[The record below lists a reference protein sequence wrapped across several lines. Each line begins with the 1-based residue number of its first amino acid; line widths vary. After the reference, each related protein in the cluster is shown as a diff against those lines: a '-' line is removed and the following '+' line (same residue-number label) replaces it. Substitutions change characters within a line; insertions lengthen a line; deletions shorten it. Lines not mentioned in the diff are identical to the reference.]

1 MTDPTA
7 AENLRTEFN
16 RWAESGKGEAMEED
30 HLPITL
36 PMLAKMALQADE
48 NVLDVGCG
56 AGWLVR
62 LIAREVTE
70 GRIVGMDISDEMVR
84 HARRVCAD
92 VENALFIVGASE
104 EIPWESN
111 FFTRAVS
118 VESSY
123 YWPDPARGLREIFR
137 VLQEGGEA
145 WILINYFRDNPYCHQ
160 WGSLLAIPA
169 KLLSAEEWSA
179 LFRDAG
185 FVGVKHER
193 ISDPTPAPEVYSG
206 RWFRDATELAA
217 FRREGALLIRGAK
230 PRGAAPPPPF
240 RIS

>member
-1 MTDPTA
+1 MSDQTA
-7 AENLRTEFN
+7 AENLRAEFN
-16 RWAESGKGEAMEED
+16 RWAESGKGEAMEDD
-30 HLPITL
+30 HLPIAL
-36 PMLAKMALQADE
+36 PMLAKMALQTDE
-48 NVLDVGCG
+48 NLLDVGCG

-62 LIAREVTE
+62 LISREVTE

-92 VENALFIVGASE
+92 VENALFVVGASE
-104 EIPWESN
+104 EIPWEPN

-160 WGSLLAIPA
+160 WGSLLAVPA
-169 KLLSAEEWSA
+169 KLLSAEEWGG

-185 FVGVKHER
+185 FVDIKHER
-193 ISDPTPAPEVYSG
+193 IVDPTPAQEVYTG
-206 RWFRDATELAA
+206 RWFRDAAELAA
-217 FRREGALLIRGAK
+217 FRREGALLIRGTK
-230 PRGAAPPPPF
+230 STR
-240 RIS
+240 

>member
-1 MTDPTA
+1 MTDAPSN
-7 AENLRTEFN
+7 ENLRAEFN

-30 HLPITL
+30 HLPIAL
-36 PMLAKMALQADE
+36 PMLAKMALRTDE

-104 EIPWESN
+104 EIPWEPN

-137 VLQEGGEA
+137 VLHEGGEA
-145 WILINYFRDNPYCHQ
+145 WILINYYRDNPYCHQ

-169 KLLSAEEWSA
+169 KLLSAEEWVG

-185 FVGVKHER
+185 FVEVAHER
-193 ISDPTPAPEVYSG
+193 IVDPTPAPEVYKG
-206 RWFRDATELAA
+206 RWFRDAAELAA
-217 FRREGALLIRGAK
+217 FRREGALLIRGTK
-230 PRGAAPPPPF
+230 STR
-240 RIS
+240 